1 MLSICLGGGNL
12 TGRLLIFIYGL
23 FSYVVGLG
31 GLVWFALFIGG
42 WEFLPRHIDSES
54 PGPLSLALLVNASLI
69 AIFVLQHSIMA
80 RLTFKSR
87 WTKIIPRAAE
97 RSTYLLVSGIIMG
110 LFCLYWQSVNGVVWQ
125 LDNQTGQVALIAGYI
140 IGWSIPVVASFMINH
155 FELFGLQQ
163 VYFNLINRPE
173 PSPRFTEN
181 FFYKVVRHPIQL
193 GTLIGIWSTPTMT
206 MTHLMLSVALTVYV
220 LISLNYEER
229 DLVTT
234 LGKEYEDYQKRVRMI
249 IPLPK

>member
-1 MLSICLGGGNL
+1 MS
-12 TGRLLIFIYGL
+12 RLLIFIYGL
-23 FSYVVGLG
+23 ISYAIGLG

-42 WEFLPRHIDSES
+42 WDFLPRHIDSES
-54 PGPLSLALLVNASLI
+54 PGPLSSALIINVGLL

-87 WTKIIPRAAE
+87 WTKIIPPAAE
-97 RSTYLLVSGIIMG
+97 RSTYLLISGIIMA
-110 LFCLYWQSVNGVVWQ
+110 LFCLYWQPINGVLWQ
-125 LDNQTGQVALIAGYI
+125 VDNQIGKIVLIAVYV
-140 IGWSIPVVASFMINH
+140 IGWSIPVLASFMINH

-173 PSPRFTEN
+173 PSPHFTER

-206 MTHLMLSVALTVYV
+206 MTHLMLSVSLTVYV

-234 LGKEYEDYQKRVRMI
+234 LGENYKNYQKRVRRI

>member
-1 MLSICLGGGNL
+1 MS
-12 TGRLLIFIYGL
+12 RLLIFIYGL
-23 FSYVVGLG
+23 FSYAVGVG

-42 WEFLPRHIDSES
+42 WEFLPRHIDSET
-54 PGPLSLALLVNASLI
+54 PGPLSSALIINASLI

-87 WTKIIPRAAE
+87 WTKIIPPASE
-97 RSTYLLVSGIIMG
+97 RSTYLLVSGILMA
-110 LFCLYWQSVNGVVWQ
+110 LFCLYWQPVGGGVLWRVE
-125 LDNQTGQVALIAGYI
+125 NQIGQAILIAVYV

-163 VYFNLINRPE
+163 VYFNLVNKPE
-173 PSPRFTEN
+173 PSPHFTERW
-181 FFYKVVRHPIQL
+181 FYKFVRHPIQL
-193 GTLIGIWSTPTMT
+193 GTLIGMWATPAMS
-206 MTHLMLSVALTVYV
+206 MTHLLLSATLSAYV
-220 LISLNYEER
+220 LIAIYYEEK

-234 LGKEYEDYQKRVRMI
+234 LGKDYEDYQKRVRMI